1 MGSLV
6 QPTSQISPGMV
17 QLWLLALLLGV
28 TSSLKHLE
36 QREIKTSDGQI
47 FNCFYTINYNA
58 KGVVNKKKTTVTCD
72 PNKNGGTAIEVFDLA
87 KVGKISLKH
96 SVKKGK
102 EVVQDFSPYTAP
114 STSSVMPMNCSCK
127 VPFPTEMMEMMG
139 PGPIVPAG
147 RRLAPMLMRHDTE
160 NNRKILKVDRGLN
173 RIGPLLLL
181 LLLPQIIAAIQA
193 ALAGRS
199 LAVDKEELADK
210 FTRQLFGGG
219 LGSGALLGA
228 LAGGNAPANN
238 PADLLGGLTG
248 GNAGGNVGGLL
259 GGLTGGNAGGNV
271 GDNVGGLLGG
281 LTGGNI
287 GGLLGGL
294 TGGTGGNAGDIG
306 GLLGGL
312 TGGTGGGGNPGELL
326 GLLTSLGNGGNPGD
340 LLSNPLVQQMIQQV
354 IQQQLQEFLDNGGPE
369 QVIGE
374 MMAMSDDEMM
384 AMIMPF
390 IPADMQGAFQQ
401 FAQMSDEE
409 FMQHLME
416 QMGMNGGLEEM
427 LGGLGIGGG
436 MDFNMTD
443 IIQEWEAPF
452 DVYCDCI
459 PTDEEHGT
467 MNG

>member
-1 MGSLV
+1 MGV
-6 QPTSQISPGMV
+6 QSTSQISPGMV

-58 KGVVNKKKTTVTCD
+58 KGVVNKKKTTVTCN

-139 PGPIVPAG
+139 PGPMVPAG

-173 RIGPLLLL
+173 RIGPLLLI

-228 LAGGNAPANN
+228 LTGGNAPANN
-238 PADLLGGLTG
+238 PADLLGGLTS
-248 GNAGGNVGGLL
+248 GNAGGLL
-259 GGLTGGNAGGNV
+259 GGLTGGNAGG
-271 GDNVGGLLGG
+271 LLGG
-281 LTGGNI
+281 LTGGNAGGNI

-390 IPADMQGAFQQ
+390 IPADMQGASQQ

>member
-6 QPTSQISPGMV
+6 QSTSQISPGMV

-228 LAGGNAPANN
+228 LTGGNAPADN
-238 PADLLGGLTG
+238 PADLLGGLTSGNAGGLLGGLTG
-248 GNAGGNVGGLL
+248 GNAGGLV

-281 LTGGNI
+281 LTGGNA
-287 GGLLGGL
+287 
-294 TGGTGGNAGDIG
+294 GGNIG